1 MRDIRA
7 KCRPLRQMVHTE
19 MPAQAPSICSKIVG
33 GVCIKNTYMH
43 MHESFVIMLRGPG
56 PDFLTVY
63 FFSHCF
69 GSTTT
74 PCFLSIFLRADAILT
89 LSRPLLCLF
98 FCPSLPFSL
107 LFLVFFLTI
116 YCHCDVTITEESS
129 QSVLMSG
136 YLPIPTVIGPFFF
149 LFGIQPPTCA
159 HNSLRLVVYILA
171 TISAVPVQS
180 HYTE

>member
-1 MRDIRA
+1 MHKKYIYAHARVLCHHGARA
-7 KCRPLRQMVHTE
+7 WAR
-19 MPAQAPSICSKIVG
+19 
-33 GVCIKNTYMH
+33 
-43 MHESFVIMLRGPG
+43 
-56 PDFLTVY
+56 
-63 FFSHCF
+63 FSHGLFFFALLWVNDHSLLPQHISSSRCNF
-69 GSTTT
+69 D
-74 PCFLSIFLRADAILT
+74 PLSPA
-89 LSRPLLCLF
+89 PLF
-98 FCPSLPFSL
+98 VFCPSLPFSL